1 MRKKTV
7 FFPGV
12 WLCISMCLLLLVS
25 TPVKAEDQN
34 MVTLNFIGA
43 SIDGGKAIVNIDK
56 GCKAKITLCTKDSDY
71 EDCSI
76 SGNSMQVD
84 LLEKDYYLK
93 VDIIFETPSIEYLP
107 SISSSDIR
115 LYINGISYNV
125 NSDSYIYLDPNM
137 FSDSVNIEAV
147 YEPAPP
153 KPAYPDDIQI
163 TASCDGVGMEIS
175 LNGERIGKESKEIQG
190 TGKGY
195 ASGEIY
201 NLIQIQ
207 LAFGDGNIGTV
218 TVNGKSVNLPEG
230 TSDSVEFAA
239 APASTY
245 TIEVT
250 KSSTVTK
257 IKRTIVW
264 ESDNANNTSLKEDE
278 LLKHG
283 SVEIIGI
290 KDEDG
295 NPVEL
300 KDIDQSTSHGYG
312 VIVPGSEI
320 TFRVTP
326 EYGYQLDSITINGQ
340 SLTPLEDTSTYT
352 YTMPDTNVHICGI
365 FTKKED
371 QTELNTDKVKNA
383 LIQLAENEITSGNSR
398 LMIKDAQLTPQQ
410 QEAFEKA
417 AGDYRIVGYFD
428 IKLAQILYKNSTTNM
443 WVNNIAAL
451 KNPAK
456 VSLQLGTDLE
466 VESND
471 LIVIH
476 ENSDGTY
483 EVIPASFDSAAK
495 TVMFQTK
502 GFSNYAVAYK
512 KSETTTENS
521 TKESTT
527 EGTTGNTS
535 EATTSG
541 TAKAITNGMTEATTS
556 GTTEAT
562 KDAVTVSPKT
572 GEDRNL
578 PVFFIL
584 MLVSAMGCLYA
595 IRKEKS

>member
-1 MRKKTV
+1 MRKKTG
-7 FFPGV
+7 FFAGV

-25 TPVKAEDQN
+25 TPVKAEDHN
-34 MVTLNFIGA
+34 TVTLNFIGA
-43 SIDGGKAIVNIDK
+43 SVDGGKAIVNIDE
-56 GCKAKITLCTKDSDY
+56 GCNAKITLCTKDDDY
-71 EDCSI
+71 KDCSI
-76 SGNSMQVD
+76 SGNGMSLD
-84 LLEKDYYLK
+84 LLEKKYYLK
-93 VDIIFETPSIEYLP
+93 VDIIFTSIEELP

-115 LYINGISYNV
+115 FYINEKSYNI
-125 NSDSYIYLDPNM
+125 NSNPYIKLDPYE
-137 FSDSVNIEAV
+137 FSGDLNIRAV
-147 YEPAPP
+147 YEPGSP
-153 KPAYPDDIQI
+153 KPGYPDDIQI
-163 TASCDGVGMEIS
+163 TGTYDGFGMEIR
-175 LNGERIGKESKEIQG
+175 LNGEKIGRESKKILG

-201 NLIQIQ
+201 NLITIQ

-218 TVNGKSVNLPEG
+218 TVNGKSVKLPEG
-230 TSDSVEFAA
+230 TKDRVEFAA
-239 APASTY
+239 APASAY

-250 KSSTVTK
+250 KKSSVV
-257 IKRTIVW
+257 KRTIVW

-521 TKESTT
+521 TKETTT
-527 EGTTGNTS
+527 EGTTGDTS
-535 EATTSG
+535 ETTTSG

-572 GEDRNL
+572 GEDMNL

>member
-7 FFPGV
+7 FFLGV

-25 TPVKAEDQN
+25 TPVKAEDHN
-34 MVTLNFIGA
+34 TVTLNFIGA
-43 SIDGGKAIVNIDK
+43 SIDGGKAIVNIDE
-56 GCKAKITLCTKDSDY
+56 GCNAKITLCTKDSDY
-71 EDCSI
+71 KDCSI
-76 SGNSMQVD
+76 SGKSMQVD
-84 LLEKDYYLK
+84 LLEKNYYLK

-115 LYINGISYNV
+115 FYINEKSYNI
-125 NSDSYIYLDPNM
+125 NSNPYIKLDPYE
-137 FSDSVNIEAV
+137 FSGDLNIRAV
-147 YEPAPP
+147 YEPGPP
-153 KPAYPDDIQI
+153 KPGYPDDIQI
-163 TASCDGVGMEIS
+163 TGTYDGFGMEIR
-175 LNGERIGKESKEIQG
+175 LNGEIIERESKKIQG

-201 NLIQIQ
+201 NLITIQ

-218 TVNGKSVNLPEG
+218 TVNGKSVKLPEG
-230 TSDSVEFAA
+230 TKDRVEFAA
-239 APASTY
+239 APASAY

-257 IKRTIVW
+257 IKRSIVW

-312 VIVPGSEI
+312 EIVPGSEI

-521 TKESTT
+521 TKET
-527 EGTTGNTS
+527 TTGDTS

-541 TAKAITNGMTEATTS
+541 TTKAITNGTTETTIS

-572 GEDRNL
+572 GEDMNL

>member
-7 FFPGV
+7 FFLGV

-25 TPVKAEDQN
+25 APVKAEDHN
-34 MVTLNFIGA
+34 TVTLNFIGA
-43 SIDGGKAIVNIDK
+43 SIDGGKAIVNINE
-56 GCKAKITLCTKDSDY
+56 GCKAKITLCTKDDDY
-71 EDCSI
+71 KDCSI
-76 SGNSMQVD
+76 SENGMQVD

-125 NSDSYIYLDPNM
+125 NSNSYIYLNPSEFN
-137 FSDSVNIEAV
+137 SVLNIKAE
-147 YEPAPP
+147 YEPGPP
-153 KPAYPDDIQI
+153 KPVYPDNIQI
-163 TASCDGVGMEIS
+163 TGTYDGFGMEIR
-175 LNGERIGKESKEIQG
+175 LNGEKIGSESKMIQG

-201 NLIQIQ
+201 NLITIQ

-218 TVNGKSVNLPEG
+218 TVNGNSVKLPEG
-230 TSDSVEFAA
+230 TKDRVEFAA
-239 APASTY
+239 APASAY

-257 IKRTIVW
+257 KKRSIVW

-283 SVEIIGI
+283 SIEIIGI

-483 EVIPASFDSAAK
+483 EVIPASFDSATK

-512 KSETTTENS
+512 KSETTTEDS
-521 TKESTT
+521 TKETTTESTT
-527 EGTTGNTS
+527 EDPSKTTTKD
-535 EATTSG
+535 T
-541 TAKAITNGMTEATTS
+541 TEATTS

-562 KDAVTVSPKT
+562 KDAVTASPKT
-572 GEDRNL
+572 GDDMNL
-578 PVFFIL
+578 PVLCVL
-584 MLVSAMGCLYA
+584 MLVSGMGCLYA
-595 IRKEKS
+595 GKKR

>member
-7 FFPGV
+7 FFLGV

-25 TPVKAEDQN
+25 TPVKAEDHST
-34 MVTLNFIGA
+34 VTLNFIGA
-43 SIDGGKAIVNIDK
+43 SVDGGKAIVNIDE

-76 SGNSMQVD
+76 SGNDMSLD
-84 LLEKDYYLK
+84 LLEKNYYLK
-93 VDIIFETPSIEYLP
+93 VDIIFTTPSIEEYLP
-107 SISSSDIR
+107 SISSSDIQF
-115 LYINGISYNV
+115 YINEKSYNI
-125 NSDSYIYLDPNM
+125 NSNPYIKLDPYE
-137 FSDSVNIEAV
+137 FSGDLNIRAV
-147 YEPAPP
+147 YEPGPP
-153 KPAYPDDIQI
+153 KPGYPDDIQI
-163 TASCDGVGMEIS
+163 TGTYDGFGMEIR
-175 LNGERIGKESKEIQG
+175 LNGEKIGSESKKIQG

-195 ASGEIY
+195 ASGEIN
-201 NLIQIQ
+201 NLIKIQ

-300 KDIDQSTSHGYG
+300 KDIDQNTSHGYG

-512 KSETTTENS
+512 KSETTTEDS
-521 TKESTT
+521 TKETTTESTT
-527 EGTTGNTS
+527 EDPSKTTTKD
-535 EATTSG
+535 T
-541 TAKAITNGMTEATTS
+541 TEATTS

-562 KDAVTVSPKT
+562 KDAVTASPKT
-572 GEDRNL
+572 GDDLNL
-578 PVFFIL
+578 PVL
-584 MLVSAMGCLYA
+584 CVMMLVSGMGCLYA
-595 IRKEKS
+595 GKKR

>member
-25 TPVKAEDQN
+25 TPVKAEDHN
-34 MVTLNFIGA
+34 TVTLNFIGA
-43 SIDGGKAIVNIDK
+43 SIDGGKAIVNIDE
-56 GCKAKITLCTKDSDY
+56 GCNAKITLCTKDSDY
-71 EDCSI
+71 KDCSI
-76 SGNSMQVD
+76 SGKSMQVD

-115 LYINGISYNV
+115 LDINGISYDV
-125 NSDSYIYLDPNM
+125 NSNSYIYLNPSE
-137 FSDSVNIEAV
+137 FSGDLNIRAV
-147 YEPAPP
+147 YEPGPP
-153 KPAYPDDIQI
+153 KPVYPDNIQI
-163 TASCDGVGMEIS
+163 TGTYDGFGMEIR
-175 LNGERIGKESKEIQG
+175 LNGEKIGSESKMIQG

-201 NLIQIQ
+201 NLITIQ

-218 TVNGKSVNLPEG
+218 TVNGESVKLPEG
-230 TSDSVEFAA
+230 TKDRVEFAA
-239 APASTY
+239 APASAY

-257 IKRTIVW
+257 IKRSIVW

-352 YTMPDTNVHICGI
+352 YTMPDANVHICGI

-371 QTELNTDKVKNA
+371 QTELKSDKVKNA

-398 LMIKDAQLTPQQ
+398 LTIKDAVLTQQQ

-417 AGDYRIVGYFD
+417 AGDYQIVGYFD
-428 IKLAQILYKNSTTNM
+428 IKLAQILYKNSAADL
-443 WVNNIAAL
+443 WVNDIAAL

-456 VSLQLGTDLE
+456 VSLQLGMDLE
-466 VESND
+466 VEGND

-521 TKESTT
+521 TKET
-527 EGTTGNTS
+527 TTGNTS

>member
-7 FFPGV
+7 FFLGV

-25 TPVKAEDQN
+25 APVKAEDHN
-34 MVTLNFIGA
+34 TVTLNFIGA
-43 SIDGGKAIVNIDK
+43 SIDGGKAIVNIDE

-76 SGNSMQVD
+76 SENGMQVD

-125 NSDSYIYLDPNM
+125 NSNSYIYLNPSEFN
-137 FSDSVNIEAV
+137 SELNIRAV
-147 YEPAPP
+147 YEPGPP
-153 KPAYPDDIQI
+153 KPGYPDDIQI
-163 TASCDGVGMEIS
+163 TGTYDGFGMEIR
-175 LNGERIGKESKEIQG
+175 LNGEIIERESKKIQG

-201 NLIQIQ
+201 NLITIQ

-218 TVNGKSVNLPEG
+218 TVNGKSVKLPEG
-230 TSDSVEFAA
+230 TKDRVEFAA
-239 APASTY
+239 APASAY

-257 IKRTIVW
+257 IKRSIVW

-312 VIVPGSEI
+312 EIVPGSEI

-521 TKESTT
+521 TKET
-527 EGTTGNTS
+527 TTGDTS

-541 TAKAITNGMTEATTS
+541 TTKAITNGTTETTIS

-572 GEDRNL
+572 GEDMNL

>member
-7 FFPGV
+7 FFLGV

-25 TPVKAEDQN
+25 APVKAEDHN
-34 MVTLNFIGA
+34 TVTLNFIGA
-43 SIDGGKAIVNIDK
+43 SIDGGKAIVNIDE

-76 SGNSMQVD
+76 SENGMQVD

-115 LYINGISYNV
+115 LYINGISYDV
-125 NSDSYIYLDPNM
+125 NSNSYIYLNPSEFN
-137 FSDSVNIEAV
+137 SVLNIKAE
-147 YEPAPP
+147 YEPGPP
-153 KPAYPDDIQI
+153 KPVYPDNIQI
-163 TASCDGVGMEIS
+163 TGTYDGFGMEIR
-175 LNGERIGKESKEIQG
+175 LNGEKIGSESKMIQG

-201 NLIQIQ
+201 NLITIQ

-218 TVNGKSVNLPEG
+218 TVNGKSVKLPEG
-230 TSDSVEFAA
+230 TEDSVEFAA
-239 APASTY
+239 APASAY

-257 IKRTIVW
+257 IKRSIVW

-283 SVEIIGI
+283 SIEIIGI

-326 EYGYQLDSITINGQ
+326 EYGYQLESITINGQ

-456 VSLQLGTDLE
+456 VSLQLATDLE

-521 TKESTT
+521 TKET
-527 EGTTGNTS
+527 TTGDTS

-541 TAKAITNGMTEATTS
+541 TTKAITNGTTETTIS

-572 GEDRNL
+572 GEDMNL
-578 PVFFIL
+578 AVFFIL

>member
-7 FFPGV
+7 FFLGV

-25 TPVKAEDQN
+25 APVKAEDHN
-34 MVTLNFIGA
+34 TVTLNFIGA
-43 SIDGGKAIVNIDK
+43 SIDGGKAIVNIDE

-76 SGNSMQVD
+76 SENGMQVD

-115 LYINGISYNV
+115 LYINGISYDV
-125 NSDSYIYLDPNM
+125 NSNSYIYLNPSEFN
-137 FSDSVNIEAV
+137 SVLNIKAE
-147 YEPAPP
+147 YEPGPP
-153 KPAYPDDIQI
+153 KPVYPDNIQI
-163 TASCDGVGMEIS
+163 TGTYDGFGMEIR
-175 LNGERIGKESKEIQG
+175 LNGEKIGSESKMIQG

-201 NLIQIQ
+201 NLIKIQ

-218 TVNGKSVNLPEG
+218 TVNGKSVKLPEG
-230 TSDSVEFAA
+230 TEDSVEFAA
-239 APASTY
+239 APASAY

-257 IKRTIVW
+257 IKRSIVW

-283 SVEIIGI
+283 SIEIIGI

-326 EYGYQLDSITINGQ
+326 EYGYQLESITINGQ

-456 VSLQLGTDLE
+456 VSLQLATDLE

-521 TKESTT
+521 TKET
-527 EGTTGNTS
+527 TTGDTS

-541 TAKAITNGMTEATTS
+541 TTEAITS

-584 MLVSAMGCLYA
+584 ILVSATGCLYA

>member
-25 TPVKAEDQN
+25 TPVKAEDHN
-34 MVTLNFIGA
+34 TVTLNFIGA
-43 SIDGGKAIVNIDK
+43 SIDGGKAIVNIDE
-56 GCKAKITLCTKDSDY
+56 GCNAKITLCTKDSDY
-71 EDCSI
+71 KDCSI
-76 SGNSMQVD
+76 SENGMQVD

-93 VDIIFETPSIEYLP
+93 VDIIFETSSIEELP

-115 LYINGISYNV
+115 FYINEKSYNI
-125 NSDSYIYLDPNM
+125 NSNPYIKLDPYE
-137 FSDSVNIEAV
+137 FSGDLNIRAV
-147 YEPAPP
+147 YEPGPP
-153 KPAYPDDIQI
+153 KPVYPDDIQI
-163 TASCDGVGMEIS
+163 TGTYDGFGMEIR
-175 LNGERIGKESKEIQG
+175 LNGEKIGSESKMIQG

-201 NLIQIQ
+201 NLIGIQ

-230 TSDSVEFAA
+230 TKDSVEFAA

-300 KDIDQSTSHGYG
+300 KDIHQSTSHGYG
-312 VIVPGSEI
+312 SIVPGSVI

-326 EYGYQLDSITINGQ
+326 EYGYQLESITINGQ

-456 VSLQLGTDLE
+456 VSLQLATDLE

-521 TKESTT
+521 TKET
-527 EGTTGNTS
+527 TTGDTS

-541 TAKAITNGMTEATTS
+541 TTKAITNGTTEATIS

-572 GEDRNL
+572 GEDMNL

-584 MLVSAMGCLYA
+584 ILVSATGCLYA

>member
-7 FFPGV
+7 FFLGV

-25 TPVKAEDQN
+25 APVKAEDHN
-34 MVTLNFIGA
+34 TVTLNFIGA
-43 SIDGGKAIVNIDK
+43 SIDGGKAIVNIDE

-76 SGNSMQVD
+76 SENGMQVD

-115 LYINGISYNV
+115 LYINGISYDV
-125 NSDSYIYLDPNM
+125 NSNSYIYLNPSEFN
-137 FSDSVNIEAV
+137 SVLNIKAE
-147 YEPAPP
+147 YEPGPP
-153 KPAYPDDIQI
+153 KPVYPDNIQI
-163 TASCDGVGMEIS
+163 TGTYDGFGMEIR
-175 LNGERIGKESKEIQG
+175 LNGEKIGSESKMIQG

-201 NLIQIQ
+201 NLIKIQ

-218 TVNGKSVNLPEG
+218 TVNGKSVKLPEG
-230 TSDSVEFAA
+230 TEDSVEFAA
-239 APASTY
+239 APASAY

-257 IKRTIVW
+257 IKRSIVW

-283 SVEIIGI
+283 SIEIIGI

-326 EYGYQLDSITINGQ
+326 EYGYQLESITINGQ

-456 VSLQLGTDLE
+456 VSLQLATDLE

-483 EVIPASFDSAAK
+483 EVIPASFDSTAK

-521 TKESTT
+521 TKET
-527 EGTTGNTS
+527 TTGDTS

-541 TAKAITNGMTEATTS
+541 TTEAITS

-584 MLVSAMGCLYA
+584 ILVSATGCLYA

>member
-25 TPVKAEDQN
+25 TPVKAEDHN
-34 MVTLNFIGA
+34 TVTLNFIGA
-43 SIDGGKAIVNIDK
+43 SIDGGKAIVNIDE

-71 EDCSI
+71 KDCSI
-76 SGNSMQVD
+76 SGKSMQVD
-84 LLEKDYYLK
+84 LLEKNYYLK

-115 LYINGISYNV
+115 FYINEKSYNI
-125 NSDSYIYLDPNM
+125 NSNPYIKLDPYE
-137 FSDSVNIEAV
+137 FSGDLNIRAV
-147 YEPAPP
+147 YEPGPP
-153 KPAYPDDIQI
+153 KPVYPDNIQI
-163 TASCDGVGMEIS
+163 TGTYDGFGMEIR
-175 LNGERIGKESKEIQG
+175 LNGEKIGSESKMIQG

-201 NLIQIQ
+201 NLITIQ

-218 TVNGKSVNLPEG
+218 TVNGESVKLPEG
-230 TSDSVEFAA
+230 TKDRVEFAA
-239 APASTY
+239 APASAY

-257 IKRTIVW
+257 IKRRIVW

-283 SVEIIGI
+283 SIEIIGI

-300 KDIDQSTSHGYG
+300 KDIHQSTSHGYG
-312 VIVPGSEI
+312 SIVPGSVI

-326 EYGYQLDSITINGQ
+326 EYGYQLESITINGQ

-456 VSLQLGTDLE
+456 VSLQLATDLE

-521 TKESTT
+521 TKET
-527 EGTTGNTS
+527 TTGDTS

-541 TAKAITNGMTEATTS
+541 TTKAITNGTTEATIS

-572 GEDRNL
+572 GEDMNL

>member
-34 MVTLNFIGA
+34 MVTLNFIGE
-43 SIDGGKAIVNIDK
+43 SIDDGKAMVNIDE

-76 SGNSMQVD
+76 SENGMQVD

-93 VDIIFETPSIEYLP
+93 VDIIFNTPSIEYLP
-107 SISSSDIR
+107 SISSSDIWF
-115 LYINGISYNV
+115 YINEKSYNI
-125 NSDSYIYLDPNM
+125 NSNPYIKLDPYE
-137 FSDSVNIEAV
+137 FSGDLNIRAV
-147 YEPAPP
+147 YKPGPP
-153 KPAYPDDIQI
+153 KPVYPDDIQI
-163 TASCDGVGMEIS
+163 TGTYDGFGMEIR
-175 LNGERIGKESKEIQG
+175 LNGEKIGRESKKILG

-201 NLIQIQ
+201 NLITIQ

-218 TVNGKSVNLPEG
+218 MVNGESVKLPEG
-230 TSDSVEFAA
+230 TKDRVEFAA
-239 APASTY
+239 APASAY

-250 KSSTVTK
+250 KKSSVV
-257 IKRTIVW
+257 KRTIVW

-283 SVEIIGI
+283 SIEIIGI
-290 KDEDG
+290 KDKDG

-300 KDIDQSTSHGYG
+300 KDIDQNTSHGYG

-320 TFRVTP
+320 TFRVTS

-428 IKLAQILYKNSTTNM
+428 IKLAQILYKNSTTNL

-521 TKESTT
+521 TKETTT
-527 EGTTGNTS
+527 EGTTGDTS
-535 EATTSG
+535 ET
-541 TAKAITNGMTEATTS
+541 TTS
-556 GTTEAT
+556 GTTKATISGTSEAT

-572 GEDRNL
+572 GEDMNR

-584 MLVSAMGCLYA
+584 MLVLVMGCLYA